1 LAAVLTLRLAHKRVM
16 SRDET
21 RPQVREAI
29 GVGQIEADARYAGY
43 SQNRDAASG
52 ITVALLAKS
61 DSA

>member
-1 LAAVLTLRLAHKRVM
+1 M

-29 GVGQIEADARYAGY
+29 GFGQIEADARYAGY

-61 DSA
+61 DSAYVRSPA

>member
-29 GVGQIEADARYAGY
+29 GFGQIGAD
-43 SQNRDAASG
+43 
-52 ITVALLAKS
+52 
-61 DSA
+61 